1 MIPLVKDTINKNDI
15 DKLIEWLKTYPHLTK
30 GKLTVEFEKKWSE
43 MLDCK
48 YSLFVNSGSSAN
60 LLILY
65 SLIESGQLQAGDK
78 VIVPAV
84 SWSTDLAPVVQ
95 LGLDPVLCDCNMKD
109 LSVDIDYM
117 EEIIKTQKPKAL
129 MLVSVLGLVPEMEQI
144 VNLCDVN
151 NIILLEDACES
162 LGSSFNN
169 KKIGT
174 FGLMSSFSTYFGHH
188 ISTIEGGIVCT
199 DNKNIFNILKS
210 IRSHGWDRDM
220 NKNQKTALRKKHA
233 VDDFESLYK
242 FYYYGFNVRSTDLQA
257 FLGLGQLDKLNLIVE
272 NRNKNY
278 SLYRKLIKNDF
289 WTAPK
294 SVDNSFISNFAFPV
308 IHPDR
313 KKIVDALYNNHIA
326 IRPLLCGSLSK
337 QPFWQKKYP
346 PVELK
351 NADMV
356 DSLGFYLPNNHQIE
370 EKEIELIC
378 DIINHVIC

>member
-1 MIPLVKDTINKNDI
+1 MIPLVKDTINKEDI

-30 GKLTVEFEKKWSE
+30 GELTVEFEKKWSD
-43 MLDCK
+43 MLGCK

-60 LLILY
+60 LLMLY
-65 SLIESGQLQAGDK
+65 SLIESGQLSPGDK

-95 LGLDPVLCDCNMKD
+95 LGLEPILCDCNMTNLSID
-109 LSVDIDYM
+109 LEHM
-117 EEIIKTQKPKAL
+117 ETIIKKHRPKAL
-129 MLVSVLGLVPEMEQI
+129 ILVSVLGLVPEMEQI
-144 VNLCDVN
+144 VSMCDTN

-174 FGLMSSFSTYFGHH
+174 FGMMSSFSTYFGHH

-199 DNKNIFNILKS
+199 NDEKIFNILKS

-220 NKNQKTALRKKHA
+220 NKDQKSELRKRHT
-233 VDDFESLYK
+233 VSDFESLYK

-257 FLGLGQLDKLNLIVE
+257 FLGLDQLDKLNLIIE

-278 SLYRKLIKNDF
+278 NLYRKLIKNNF
-289 WTAPK
+289 WTAPE
-294 SVDNSFISNFAFPV
+294 SVKNSFISNFAFPM
-308 IHPDR
+308 IHPER
-313 KKIVDALYNNHIA
+313 KKIVDALCDNNIA
-326 IRPLLCGSLSK
+326 VRPLICGSLSK

-351 NADMV
+351 NAEIV
-356 DSLGFYLPNNHQIE
+356 DSFGFYLPNNHQIE
-370 EKEIELIC
+370 EKEIELVC
-378 DIINHVIC
+378 NVINGVIY